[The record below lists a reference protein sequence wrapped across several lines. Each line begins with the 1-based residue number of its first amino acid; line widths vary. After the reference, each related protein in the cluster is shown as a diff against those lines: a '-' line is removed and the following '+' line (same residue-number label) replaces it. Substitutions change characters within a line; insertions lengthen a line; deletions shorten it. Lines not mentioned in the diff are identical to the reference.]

1 MVVFGFYFL
10 KFEECFDFAKTCS
23 ERANLQLKLY
33 VKPARLNCQKD
44 SVFIRIIKLWNQSR
58 RDVVEAD
65 NLQRFKSKLKLHLSV
80 IVIKD
85 LNFKFSCDFTVL
97 V

>member
-1 MVVFGFYFL
+1 M
-10 KFEECFDFAKTCS
+10 
-23 ERANLQLKLY
+23 
-33 VKPARLNCQKD
+33 
-44 SVFIRIIKLWNQSR
+44 
-58 RDVVEAD
+58 EAD
-65 NLQRFKSKLKLHLSV
+65 NLQRFKSKLKLHLNV